1 MTPKL
6 RTHCA
11 TTLAALALTLPVAS
25 YAYAESPLTHAEDAR
40 GEGEGQRGDSGRDG
54 RHYGPGRKG
63 DARNGRFGG
72 EARDERGPH
81 GGEAHGG
88 GGRYGRDGH
97 GEERG
102 YSGGQGGRADDDGPD
117 RPTHRHGIPAHGSPS
132 APRVEGSTPSP
143 DNGDGDRPAAPR
155 HPGKPGTPPAGTAAE
170 RPDPS
175 PTASL
180 AGRQA
185 GEGRLRPGR
194 TAVPSLDASPS
205 PDRPHGHDGHE
216 HGVDRGR
223 EPDEDMTPRTED
235 EDESQAVPD
244 EPSPSEP
251 TSADDASPAAAGESH
266 PQPVSQ
272 PLERQI
278 PVLTLGAG
286 CALMGL
292 GLGYMGLRLR
302 RG

>member
-11 TTLAALALTLPVAS
+11 TTLAALVLALPVAT

-54 RHYGPGRKG
+54 RHDGPGREA
-63 DARNGRFGG
+63 DGRYGG
-72 EARDERGPH
+72 ASRDERGPH
-81 GGEAHGG
+81 GGEAP
-88 GGRYGRDGH
+88 GRDGRH
-97 GEERG
+97 GHGGERG
-102 YSGGQGGRADDDGPD
+102 RSGGQGGADDDGPD
-117 RPTHRHGIPAHGSPS
+117 RPTHRHGTPAHGAPS
-132 APRVEGSTPSP
+132 AARVEGSTTRPP
-143 DNGDGDRPAAPR
+143 DRGDRPAAAR
-155 HPGKPGTPPAGTAAE
+155 HPGKPRTPPAGTAAE
-170 RPDPS
+170 RRPDPS

-194 TAVPSLDASPS
+194 TAVPSLGTSPS

-216 HGVDRGR
+216 QGGDGGR
-223 EPDEDMTPRTED
+223 EPEGDMTPHVED
-235 EDESQAVPD
+235 EDEAQAVPA
-244 EPSPSEP
+244 EPSPPDP
-251 TSADDASPAAAGESH
+251 TPADDASPAAAGESH

>member
-11 TTLAALALTLPVAS
+11 TTLAALVLALPVAT
-25 YAYAESPLTHAEDAR
+25 YAYADGPLTHPAESRGDGEDR
-40 GEGEGQRGDSGRDG
+40 GRGGEGG
-54 RHYGPGRKG
+54 RHDGS
-63 DARNGRFGG
+63 
-72 EARDERGPH
+72 
-81 GGEAHGG
+81 
-88 GGRYGRDGH
+88 GRYG

-102 YSGGQGGRADDDGPD
+102 RSRAPGAGADGTRPDRRTLAADD
-117 RPTHRHGIPAHGSPS
+117 PAHG
-132 APRVEGSTPSP
+132 APAHRRADGGAPEPGT
-143 DNGDGDRPAAPR
+143 DGDRPPTDPGRSGAAHAPR
-155 HPGKPGTPPAGTAAE
+155 GKAAE

-194 TAVPSLDASPS
+194 TSAPS
-205 PDRPHGHDGHE
+205 PDVSTPDDGLE
-216 HGVDRGR
+216 HGRDP
-223 EPDEDMTPRTED
+223 EEAATEEDTTPH
-235 EDESQAVPD
+235 DESEAEAESHAVPD
-244 EPSPSEP
+244 SPSPSEP
-251 TSADDASPAAAGESH
+251 TPTDDASPAAAGRSD
-266 PQPVSQ
+266 PRPVSQ

-278 PVLTLGAG
+278 PALTLGAG

>member
-11 TTLAALALTLPVAS
+11 TTLAALVLTLPVAT
-25 YAYAESPLTHAEDAR
+25 YAYADGPLTHSAESRGDGEGRGRGGEDGRYDGSGRYGGEER
-40 GEGEGQRGDSGRDG
+40 GERGPYGGDGRDG
-54 RHYGPGRKG
+54 SR
-63 DARNGRFGG
+63 
-72 EARDERGPH
+72 
-81 GGEAHGG
+81 
-88 GGRYGRDGH
+88 RYGQSTH

-102 YSGGQGGRADDDGPD
+102 RSRTPGAGADHTGPD
-117 RPTHRHGIPAHGSPS
+117 RRTLAAGDPAHGAPS
-132 APRVEGSTPSP
+132 HRRADGGAAPEQGT
-143 DNGDGDRPAAPR
+143 GTAGDRPPADPGRSRAAHAPR
-155 HPGKPGTPPAGTAAE
+155 GKAAE

-175 PTASL
+175 PTPSL

-194 TAVPSLDASPS
+194 TSAPS
-205 PDRPHGHDGHE
+205 PDASTPPGRHHDDGLGHGRDPEEAATEEDTTPH
-216 HGVDRGR
+216 
-223 EPDEDMTPRTED
+223 DENTAEA
-235 EDESQAVPD
+235 EAHAVPD
-244 EPSPSEP
+244 SPSPSEP
-251 TSADDASPAAAGESH
+251 TPTDDASPAAAGRSH
-266 PQPVSQ
+266 PRPVPQ

-278 PVLTLGAG
+278 PALTLGAG

>member
-11 TTLAALALTLPVAS
+11 TTLAALVLGLPVAT
-25 YAYAESPLTHAEDAR
+25 YAHAESPLTHAEDAR
-40 GEGEGQRGDSGRDG
+40 GEEGGQHGGSGREG
-54 RHYGPGRKG
+54 RHGGPGRE
-63 DARNGRFGG
+63 AGRRYGG

-81 GGEAHGG
+81 GGKAHGG
-88 GGRYGRDGH
+88 GGGYGRDAH

-102 YSGGQGGRADDDGPD
+102 YSGGQGGGADDDGPD
-117 RPTHRHGIPAHGSPS
+117 RPTHRDGIPAHGAPS
-132 APRVEGSTPSP
+132 APRAEGSSPSP
-143 DNGDGDRPAAPR
+143 DNDGDRPAAARP
-155 HPGKPGTPPAGTAAE
+155 PGKPRTPPAGTAAE

-175 PTASL
+175 PSASL

-194 TAVPSLDASPS
+194 TAAPSLGTSPS
-205 PDRPHGHDGHE
+205 PDRPHDHDGHE

-223 EPDEDMTPRTED
+223 EPDGDMTPHA

-251 TSADDASPAAAGESH
+251 TPADDASPAAAGESH
-266 PQPVSQ
+266 PRPVSQ